1 MNDFVNKV
9 IQLSKK
15 QELID
20 LELKIKKEELKKL
33 ELWNKKI
40 ETEIKHDN
48 IKKILEHL
56 QTLVMLPFLSPFI
69 LCLIF
74 IIGYFMII
82 IPLNLNTESDKFFKV
97 IIHFNNTLYYEL
109 IEFID
114 GHTILTL
121 FRYPIYLLK
130 YLINLTI

>member
-20 LELKIKKEELKKL
+20 VELKIKKEELKKL

-56 QTLVMLPFLSPFI
+56 QTIVMLPFLVPFI
-69 LCLIF
+69 LCLII
-74 IIGYFMII
+74 IIGYCTII
-82 IPLNLNTESDKFFKV
+82 LPLNLNRDIFVKA
-97 IIHFNNTLYYEL
+97 IIDFNNTFYYQM

-114 GHTILTL
+114 DHKCFIL

-130 YLINLTI
+130 YLINF

>member
-20 LELKIKKEELKKL
+20 LELKIKKEELKRL

-40 ETEIKHDN
+40 EIQMKHDN
-48 IKKILEHL
+48 IKKIF
-56 QTLVMLPFLSPFI
+56 TLVMFTFLAPFI
-69 LCLIF
+69 ILYDYNIF
-74 IIGYFMII
+74 NFKYG
-82 IPLNLNTESDKFFKV
+82 NTESDTF
-97 IIHFNNTLYYEL
+97 IYFNNIV

-114 GHTILTL
+114 RI
-121 FRYPIYLLK
+121 
-130 YLINLTI
+130 

>member
-56 QTLVMLPFLSPFI
+56 QTLVMLPFLAPCI
-69 LCLIF
+69 LCLIV
-74 IIGYFMII
+74 IIGYLMFIL
-82 IPLNLNTESDKFFKV
+82 PLNLNMESDRFVKV
-97 IIHFNNTLYYEL
+97 IINFNNTLYYQM

-114 GHTILTL
+114 DHNILTL

-130 YLINLTI
+130 YLLKF

>member
-33 ELWNKKI
+33 ELWNKQI
-40 ETEIKHDN
+40 EIQMKHDN

-114 GHTILTL
+114 NDDES
-121 FRYPIYLLK
+121 K
-130 YLINLTI
+130 YKFNINRIRCM